1 MADKIKNGVHDYTD
15 ESKYVYPE
23 SPAVREHLE
32 WFRGLKLG
40 LMMHWMPSC
49 QFGSFESWPLSE
61 DSVAWSRKDIPAVRE
76 HLEWFRGLK
85 LGLMMHWMPSC
96 QFGSFESWPLSEDS
110 VAWSRKDI
118 DWTDD
123 MKLAMQ
129 QYKDCN
135 KTFHPFKFRPDQW
148 ARLARE
154 CGFKYLLFTT
164 KHHDGFCMYDSNYSD
179 YKITAPDCPF
189 HTSERADIV
198 KSMFDAF
205 RKEGLAISA
214 YFSKPDWHSPYYWSP
229 DFPEPQDRNVNYSIA
244 EHPEI
249 WEKFTEYTHNQI
261 TELCTNYGKVDVLW
275 LDGGQVR
282 PDNRGQDIRLG
293 EVVEKIRTEYTHNQ
307 ITELCTN
314 YGKVDVLWLD
324 GGQVRPDNRGQ
335 DIRLG
340 EVVEKIRA
348 SSQPHL
354 IVCDRTVGGPYENI
368 ITPEG
373 GVPAEAMDVP
383 WEACIPIGSYFAFHY
398 DDRCR
403 EPRELVH
410 LFLEIISKGGSLA
423 LNVTPRPDGKLPAD
437 QIHAMRCMGR
447 FLNTNA
453 EGIYGTKIAPCRP
466 EREYRYTA
474 KGNCIYLFYQY
485 QEYPYLPPRLYPDV
499 AGRVRRVTLLRTGQE
514 IPFCRER
521 GALLLDTSG
530 ADRNGAEYADC
541 FRIELEEEA

>member
-15 ESKYVYPE
+15 ESRYVYPKAPE
-23 SPAVREHLE
+23 VREHLE

-49 QFGSFESWPLSE
+49 QFGSYESWPLSE
-61 DSVAWSRKDIPAVRE
+61 DSVSWSRE
-76 HLEWFRGLK
+76 
-85 LGLMMHWMPSC
+85 
-96 QFGSFESWPLSEDS
+96 
-110 VAWSRKDI
+110 DI

-135 KTFHPFKFRPDQW
+135 KTFNPFKFRPDQW
-148 ARLARE
+148 ARLAKD

-164 KHHDGFCMYDSNYSD
+164 KHHDGFCMFDSKYSD
-179 YKITAPDCPF
+179 YRITAEDCPF
-189 HTSERADIV
+189 HTSEQADIV

-229 DFPEPQDRNVNYSIA
+229 DFPEPQTRNVNYSIG

-249 WEKFTEYTHNQI
+249 WEKFTEYTHNQL
-261 TELCTNYGKVDVLW
+261 TEICSNYGKVDVLW

-282 PDNRGQDIRLG
+282 PDNNGQDIRLG
-293 EVVEKIRTEYTHNQ
+293 EVVEKIRSTT
-307 ITELCTN
+307 
-314 YGKVDVLWLD
+314 
-324 GGQVRPDNRGQ
+324 
-335 DIRLG
+335 
-340 EVVEKIRA
+340 
-348 SSQPHL
+348 QPHL
-354 IVCDRTVGGPYENI
+354 IVCDRTVGGEYENI

-383 WEACIPIGSYFAFHY
+383 WEACIPIGNHFAFHY
-398 DDRCR
+398 DDRCK

-410 LFLEIISKGGSLA
+410 MFLEIISKGGSLA

-437 QIHAMRCMGR
+437 QVHAMRCMGR

-466 EREYRYTA
+466 DREYLYTA
-474 KGNCIYLFYQY
+474 KENCIYLFYQY
-485 QEYPYLPPRLYPDV
+485 KEHPYLPPRLYPDV
-499 AGRVRRVTLLRTGQE
+499 SGRVKKVTLLRTGQE
-514 IPFCRER
+514 IPFCMEK
-521 GALLLDTSG
+521 GKLLLQTSQ
-530 ADRNGAEYADC
+530 ADLNGAEYADC
-541 FRIELEEEA
+541 FRIELE